1 MVRRPVTKT
10 TATASATRILIV
22 DPDRQV
28 GVSLS
33 FMLSARQY
41 DDVRAVRSVKRA
53 LAITE
58 QFRPEIIFL
67 DLEMPEGGGIT
78 VARQLTRG
86 VSNPRPRLI
95 ALTMSAEHP
104 MGQEAR
110 SAGFERLVVKPV
122 SHEELDK
129 ILGISRAA

>member
-1 MVRRPVTKT
+1 M
-10 TATASATRILIV
+10 

-41 DDVRAVRSVKRA
+41 EEVRAVRSAKRA

-86 VSNPRPRLI
+86 VANRRPRLI
-95 ALTMSAEHP
+95 ALSMSAEHP
-104 MGQEAR
+104 MRQEAR
-110 SAGFERLVVKPV
+110 DAGFERVLMKPV

-129 ILGISRAA
+129 ILGITQAA